1 MPFTVQNSEELTEK
15 IAVRVTRT
23 EKAHLREN
31 ARLAGLSV
39 SALVRRGCFGRK
51 VIADLDLA
59 TIRELRRIG
68 SLLKHLHNENRG
80 LYREETAVAL
90 RELTCAIS
98 RLNRD
103 R

>member
-1 MPFTVQNSEELTEK
+1 
-15 IAVRVTRT
+15 
-23 EKAHLREN
+23 
-31 ARLAGLSV
+31 
-39 SALVRRGCFGRK
+39 